1 MSLNKLGIKVDFIG
15 LLCDLERK
23 LKFTVETIVDEMVA
37 ELNASDFEFAS
48 GTFKREL
55 IETSEDYIKYRVG
68 SSHWYSF
75 IVNYGKGSLMD
86 MNNPFLESYM
96 ANKKFWNPSRDQKEP
111 HIVTRP
117 KKENG
122 KPYEVPNWEEGE
134 GTKSVWGSADGGYN
148 LEATGNPDYQP
159 KAPKH
164 YLNKAIDKAKER
176 LIVAIDDVF
185 KTFPYSDYLKGGD

>member
-15 LLCDLERK
+15 LLYDLERK
-23 LKFTVETIVDEMVA
+23 LKFTVENIVDEIVA
-37 ELNASDFEFAS
+37 ELNANDFEFAS

-75 IVNYGKGSLMD
+75 IVNYGKGSDMD
-86 MNNPFLESYM
+86 MNNPFLKSYM
-96 ANKKFWNPSRDQKEP
+96 ADKELWNPSRKQDP

-117 KKENG
+117 KKSSGE
-122 KPYEVPNWEEGE
+122 PYEVPNWEKGK
-134 GTKSVWGSADGGYN
+134 GLKPVWGSANGGYN
-148 LEATGNPDYQP
+148 LEATGNPEYQP
-159 KAPKH
+159 KPPKH
-164 YLNKAIDKAKER
+164 YLNKAIGRAKER
-176 LIVAIDDVF
+176 LIIAIDDVF